1 GRTLALRHAYEVLE
15 SDGAS
20 VPEHD
25 RPRAVQNARAIAGE
39 WGTPRARKR
48 AEEILKQLGPRLP
61 LGEALRTIEDEGPAA
76 AWRRVRAALQSTQ
89 DQLWGLLEEVPRH
102 HPVLLNR
109 APTLHRMGIQA
120 FEPVLVDG
128 NALRL
133 HPLVCKA
140 FNADFDGDQMAIHLP
155 LSVEARAEAA
165 VLMMSTNNLFNPANG
180 QPIAS
185 PSQDIVLGCYYLT
198 AAL

>member
-1 GRTLALRHAYEVLE
+1 GLDHPGLLDHSARLIVRELGRTLALRHAYEVLE

-61 LGEALRTIEDEGPAA
+61 LGEAPTTTEDEGPAA
-76 AWRRVRAALQSTQ
+76 ALRRVRAALQSTQ
-89 DQLWGLLEEVPRH
+89 DQLWGLLEEVTRH

-140 FNADFDGDQMAIHLP
+140 FN
-155 LSVEARAEAA
+155 
-165 VLMMSTNNLFNPANG
+165 
-180 QPIAS
+180 
-185 PSQDIVLGCYYLT
+185 
-198 AAL
+198 